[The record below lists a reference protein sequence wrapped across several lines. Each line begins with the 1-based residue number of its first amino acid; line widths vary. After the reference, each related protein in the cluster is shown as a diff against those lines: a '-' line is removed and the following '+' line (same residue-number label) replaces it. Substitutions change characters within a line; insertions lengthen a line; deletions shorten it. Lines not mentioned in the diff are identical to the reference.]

1 MGVNRVSTT
10 PIYIDLLISDDDLQT
25 NRALAVESATDR
37 VVIAQDI
44 RHAIRESGIVLPLIG
59 MRDPI
64 IIQRI
69 LTDLELLVE
78 QDTRLVPGTINMAMP
93 HHERIIMWAKTRDFG
108 DLEVQY
114 GL

>member
-1 MGVNRVSTT
+1 MRYVN
-10 PIYIDLLISDDDLQT
+10 Q
-25 NRALAVESATDR
+25 ALCCRWLVC
-37 VVIAQDI
+37 
-44 RHAIRESGIVLPLIG
+44 
-59 MRDPI
+59 DPI

-78 QDTRLVPGTINMAMP
+78 QDTLGSGTINMAMP
-93 HHERIIMWAKTRDFG
+93 HRERIIMWAKTRDFG